1 MMVDRTWYSRTG
13 AGASSTAS
21 TPNSADSFHNLQDHE
36 GYSAGKGEINRPDRL
51 GELVSPSRMNLP
63 SRKRSHSKHLDG
75 LAPYENKSQ
84 SRRTSPGSYQ
94 TRPSTPSTSI
104 SGYEYPIGDGYF
116 DLTLFVHIHL
126 SCPVLPFLHCHVNL
140 SMS

>member
-1 MMVDRTWYSRTG
+1 MVDRTWYSRTG

-21 TPNSADSFHNLQDHE
+21 TPNSAGSFHNIQDHE
-36 GYSAGKGEINRPDRL
+36 GYLGGKGEINRQDRL

-84 SRRTSPGSYQ
+84 SRRTSPSSYQ
-94 TRPSTPSTSI
+94 TRPSTPSTST
-104 SGYEYPIGDGYF
+104 SGYAIGDGYF

-126 SCPVLPFLHCHVNL
+126 SCPVLPFLYCRVYL